1 MNIGISREPRA
12 ASEPAVNDNDPADLK
27 QRVDDLLLV
36 RVRDLELP
44 ADIASLYEVRSSKIR
59 RAVMSA
65 WFFWVGTINILLS
78 GFDIF
83 DLVPP
88 ALSVSLSARI
98 IVSVICLLS
107 GIMLRESYFMGRE
120 QWPVIAMSL
129 LCIVAAGVAGHVS
142 HQPEIAAGYLI
153 NALLV
158 VYSVIM
164 FINIDLRYAKLLA
177 ALAVVFIGVSMLT
190 EGGGDVAIKLQLFTL
205 YTATMYALLQA
216 RRIQNRFQH
225 RLFLI
230 NLRDEMNAK
239 ETASRNAELSSIA
252 YIDRLTD
259 IPNRRYFDEIC
270 HAMSETTKNL
280 MPLSVCMI
288 DIDKFKSLNDHLG
301 HLRGDH
307 CLQVVANTIR
317 NNLRGKTDILIRYGG
332 DEFLLILPGTDRERA
347 LDVAERVLTA
357 ITDLQHSN
365 PGSPFGII
373 TASIGVYTHYTHPI
387 SGEMLIEHADTA
399 LYRAKSAGR
408 NRVSA

>member
-1 MNIGISREPRA
+1 MSIGIPREFRA
-12 ASEPAVNDNDPADLK
+12 ASEPAVNDNAPANLK
-27 QRVDDLLLV
+27 QRVDDLLQV
-36 RVRDLELP
+36 RVRDLEMP
-44 ADIASLYEVRSSKIR
+44 PDIAALYEVRSSKIR

-83 DLVPP
+83 DLAPP
-88 ALSVSLSARI
+88 ALTVTLAARI
-98 IVSVICLLS
+98 IISLVCLIS
-107 GIMLRESYFMGRE
+107 GVMLRQGYFIGRE
-120 QWPVIAMSL
+120 KWPVIAMPL
-129 LCIVAAGVAGHVS
+129 LCIAAAGLAGHVS

-164 FINIDLRYAKLLA
+164 FIHIDLKDSKLLA
-177 ALAVVFIGVSMLT
+177 SLAMVLIVVSMIT
-190 EGGGDVAIKLQLFTL
+190 EGGGDAAIKSQLFTL
-205 YTATMYALLQA
+205 YAATAYALLQA
-216 RRIQNRFQH
+216 RRIHNRFQH

-332 DEFLLILPGTDRERA
+332 DEFLLLLPGTDRERA
-347 LDVAERVLTA
+347 LDVAERVLCA

-373 TASIGVYTHYTHPI
+373 TASIGVYTHLTHPV
-387 SGEMLIEHADTA
+387 SGEVLIEHADTA